1 VNLAK
6 WTAVTAFFALV
17 LMSVGCSSSP
27 PPNTPMFNKPASPD
41 VIQKLIT
48 PEAVAA
54 REDGIAAA
62 ILLDTSGS
70 MQDPVQ
76 SSDRKPKAKIQVA
89 QDALFN
95 VLQQFTNFAKR
106 HPDKKILVGIY
117 DFSGRKG
124 QPSCRQ
130 VVKLGPP
137 DPAAAQD
144 FIRSMMPSGNTPIG
158 DALIAA
164 KRDLQATGFLHQHI
178 MVITD
183 GENNLGYLPE
193 DVTRIIGEEKKPEDR
208 AGVYFV
214 AFDIGAEIFNPV
226 RDAGAMVMSATSEQQ
241 LTDTLDYILTGK
253 ILVEQPPPPPSHPV
267 PLIKK

>member
-1 VNLAK
+1 VSLFK
-6 WTAVTAFFALV
+6 WTAVTAVLV
-17 LMSVGCSSSP
+17 FILMSGGCSSSP
-27 PPNTPMFNKPASPD
+27 PAKAPSFNKPGRTE

-48 PEAVAA
+48 PATVPA

-70 MQDPVQ
+70 MQEPVQ
-76 SSDRKPKAKIQVA
+76 GSDKKPKAKIKVA

-95 VLQQFTNFAKR
+95 VLQQFSNFGRR
-106 HPDKKILVGIY
+106 HPDKKLLVGIY
-117 DFSGRKG
+117 DFSARKG

-137 DPAAAQD
+137 DLAVAQD
-144 FIRSMMPSGNTPIG
+144 SIRSMVPSGATPIG
-158 DALIAA
+158 DAMIVA
-164 KRDLQATGFLHQHI
+164 KRDLQATGLLHQHL

-193 DVTRIIGEEKKPEDR
+193 DVAKTIGKEPEPDR
-208 AGVYFV
+208 AGIYFI
-214 AFDIGAEIFNPV
+214 AFDIGAEIFDAV
-226 RDAGAMVMSATSEQQ
+226 RDSGGLVMSATGEQQ
-241 LTDTLDYILTGK
+241 LTDTLDFILTGK

-267 PLIKK
+267 TILKK